1 MLEPVK
7 YEVIREVIDDF
18 AIVSA
23 WRDGEL
29 VSVRFAIPPDGEPTG
44 RLWAL
49 LERRLPH
56 PL

>member
-7 YEVIREVIDDF
+7 FEVVREMLDGF

-23 WRDGEL
+23 WRNGRI
-29 VSVRFAIPPDGEPTG
+29 VTASFAIPPDGEPTG
-44 RLWAL
+44 RLWAI

-56 PL
+56 